1 MALGPRKFTGA
12 SVQNPAEFRF
22 PREGTLSQVAGF
34 RTRTSLRPSGWPR
47 PGAER
52 EEGCWASRALEGG
65 LGGSGSCRCQPS
77 PGQEGT
83 WLHGVTCCTV
93 YFCGK
98 GHTWVLESAELGG
111 SRLQSILN

>member
-1 MALGPRKFTGA
+1 MWGPPCALGVGHPEWLLQSSRVPGGRHLEDKPCPHAGA
-12 SVQNPAEFRF
+12 FGQENGE
-22 PREGTLSQVAGF
+22 
-34 RTRTSLRPSGWPR
+34 
-47 PGAER
+47 
-52 EEGCWASRALEGG
+52 